1 MGLQLIPHL
10 GEGDSASWTLDNFGP
25 VWIPKAGETIEL
37 TPENMALYGR
47 CITAYEHRSVKE
59 ERDAEGNVKYYIDG
73 QLATEYEF
81 LMDYYFMMGDNRHE
95 SLDSRF
101 WGFVP
106 EDHIVG
112 KAKYIWFS
120 IDPNTGDIRW
130 DRMFTKIE

>member
-1 MGLQLIPHL
+1 M
-10 GEGDSASWTLDNFGP
+10 
-25 VWIPKAGETIEL
+25 WIPEAGETIEL
-37 TPENMALYGR
+37 NPYNMALYGR
-47 CITAYEHRSVKE
+47 CITAYEHRAVKE
-59 ERDAEGNVKYYIDG
+59 ERDAEGNVTYYIDG
-73 QLATEYEF
+73 QKATEYKF
-81 LMDYYFMMGDNRHE
+81 LMDYYFMMGDNRHL
-95 SLDSRF
+95 SMDSRF